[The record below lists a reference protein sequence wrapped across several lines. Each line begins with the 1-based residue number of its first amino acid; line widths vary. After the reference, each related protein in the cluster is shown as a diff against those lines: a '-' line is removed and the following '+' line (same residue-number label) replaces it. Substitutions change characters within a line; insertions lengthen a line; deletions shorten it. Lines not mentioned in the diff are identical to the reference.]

1 MIEKYSLNEQTL
13 QFIQEFERT
22 ATLDKT
28 YTTQELVS
36 IFNNSTFNK
45 EQFDTY
51 IEPKGKAIWWALKR
65 SGNWKQI
72 KRRLY
77 KKK

>member
-22 ATLDKT
+22 LAPDKT
-28 YTTQELVS
+28 YTTQELVN
-36 IFNNSTFNK
+36 IFINSTFNK

-65 SGNWKQI
+65 SGNWVQV
-72 KRRLY
+72 KRGLY

>member
-22 ATLDKT
+22 VAPDKT
-28 YTTQELVS
+28 YTTQEMVN

-45 EQFDTY
+45 EQFNTY

-65 SGNWKQI
+65 SGNWEQV
-72 KRRLY
+72 KRGLY

>member
-1 MIEKYSLNEQTL
+1 MVEKYSLNEQTL
-13 QFIQEFERT
+13 QFIQEFERMVVSG
-22 ATLDKT
+22 KT
-28 YTTQELVS
+28 YTTQELVD

-51 IEPKGKAIWWALKR
+51 IEPKCKAIWWALKR
-65 SGNWKQI
+65 SGNWEQV
-72 KRRLY
+72 KRGLY

>member
-1 MIEKYSLNEQTL
+1 MVEKYSLNEQTL
-13 QFIQEFERT
+13 QFIQEFEKT
-22 ATLDKT
+22 VAPDKT

-36 IFNNSTFNK
+36 IFNSSIFNK
-45 EQFDTY
+45 DQFETY

-65 SGNWKQI
+65 SGNWVQV
-72 KRRLY
+72 KRGLY